1 MADDTTVPVP
11 RRRRMRKR
19 LLGGGFAVVVVVA
32 VFVFFLPRIADYRD
46 VWDVLKDLSWK
57 DGLLL
62 AAATLL
68 NVVTFA
74 PPWIAALPGLGL
86 RQALVLTQASTAL
99 SIVSPAGAAVGMA
112 GSFAMLRSWGFKSG
126 PVGLAVAVTG
136 VWNQL
141 ANLTFPIVALALL
154 TAANESHA
162 GLRTTALVGVVV
174 LVVVVCAFVLAL
186 SSESRAYRVGEL
198 AARLTN
204 RTLRLVRRDP
214 VSWGGESLAV
224 LRLGTIDLLR
234 RLRFRVTVNTDNR
247 LMSNVS
253 MSSEFA
259 ALDRAFGLGLEELEW
274 LTLNGIKS
282 AFAAFDARVHPD
294 HRDLDR
300 PGLAGRGVRSLGAR
314 SDPGSATADAGRA
327 RVRRARTE
335 RRARRLRSV
344 ERGRSGRDAPLPVPH
359 RHADAGART
368 CGGSDMED
376 ARQPRTCLGCPPEKF
391 GSPGGWI
398 GGPASRPRSHWL
410 PQ

>member
-224 LRLGTIDLLR
+224 FRLGTIDLLR
-234 RLRFRVTVNTDNR
+234 RRWHVITLTTLVGHLTVFLVLLACIRTIGISTDQ
-247 LMSNVS
+247 VS
-253 MSSEFA
+253 LVE
-259 ALDRAFGLGLEELEW
+259 
-274 LTLNGIKS
+274 
-282 AFAAFDARVHPD
+282 AFAAWALVRILGALPLTPAGLGFVELGLSGALVAFGASNADAVAATLLYRFLTVTPT
-294 HRDLDR
+294 LAL
-300 PGLAGRGVRSLGAR
+300 GLAAAATWRMHDSRG
-314 SDPGSATADAGRA
+314 
-327 RVRRARTE
+327 
-335 RRARRLRSV
+335 
-344 ERGRSGRDAPLPVPH
+344 PV
-359 RHADAGART
+359 
-368 CGGSDMED
+368 
-376 ARQPRTCLGCPPEKF
+376 
-391 GSPGGWI
+391 
-398 GGPASRPRSHWL
+398 
-410 PQ
+410 

>member
-1 MADDTTVPVP
+1 MMDDTTVPVP
-11 RRRRMRKR
+11 RRRRMRER
-19 LLGGGFAVVVVVA
+19 LLGGGFAVAVVVA

-224 LRLGTIDLLR
+224 FRLGTIDLLR
-234 RLRFRVTVNTDNR
+234 RRWHVITLTTLVGHLTVFLVLLACIRTIGISTDQ
-247 LMSNVS
+247 VS
-253 MSSEFA
+253 LVE
-259 ALDRAFGLGLEELEW
+259 
-274 LTLNGIKS
+274 
-282 AFAAFDARVHPD
+282 AFAAWALVRILGALPLTPAGLGFVELGLSGALVAFGASNADAVAATLLYRFLTVTPT
-294 HRDLDR
+294 LAL
-300 PGLAGRGVRSLGAR
+300 GLAAAATWRMHDSRG
-314 SDPGSATADAGRA
+314 
-327 RVRRARTE
+327 
-335 RRARRLRSV
+335 
-344 ERGRSGRDAPLPVPH
+344 PV
-359 RHADAGART
+359 
-368 CGGSDMED
+368 
-376 ARQPRTCLGCPPEKF
+376 
-391 GSPGGWI
+391 
-398 GGPASRPRSHWL
+398 
-410 PQ
+410 